1 MQSNK
6 INSYINKKLKEI
18 SRNNQFRKLMMFSEN
33 LKIKL
38 LSMVKMQFP
47 FLVMIIWV

>member
-6 INSYINKKLKEI
+6 INSYIIKSLKKYQETINLGK
-18 SRNNQFRKLMMFSEN
+18 FMMFSEN

-38 LSMVKMQFP
+38 LSMVTMQFP